1 MKKVLLLGV
10 GLSLAFAMTSCKS
23 QESAYK
29 KAYEKAKQQQQAAID
44 NSAQQ
49 NTAVEVTP
57 VTPVTQPTTTTTTT
71 VDVSNVP
78 VRQENVTVVSGSGL
92 NAYSVVC
99 GSFGNKDNAERLQAT
114 LKNAGYAAQI
124 AFNPGNSMYR
134 VVATTFADKHS
145 AVASRDKLRATYPDA
160 WLLYK
165 N

>member
-57 VTPVTQPTTTTTTT
+57 VTPVTQPTTTTTT

-78 VRQENVTVVSGSGL
+78 VRQENVTVVSGNGL

-99 GSFGNKDNAERLQAT
+99 GSFGNKGNAERLQAT

-124 AFNPGNSMYR
+124 AFNSGNSMYR

-145 AVASRDKLRATYPDA
+145 AVQSRDKLRATYPDA

-165 N
+165 K

>member
-1 MKKVLLLGV
+1 MLIRKR
-10 GLSLAFAMTSCKS
+10 MKS
-23 QESAYK
+23 QSNSTKLQLKES
-29 KAYEKAKQQQQAAID
+29 
-44 NSAQQ
+44 Q
-49 NTAVEVTP
+49 NEVEEL
-57 VTPVTQPTTTTTTT
+57 TTTTT

-78 VRQENVTVVSGSGL
+78 VRQENVTVVSGNGL

-124 AFNPGNSMYR
+124 AFNSGNSMYR

-145 AVASRDKLRATYPDA
+145 AVQSRDKLRATYPDA

-165 N
+165 K